1 MRKSRQISGINQC
14 AMYKNLIDNIQE
26 IVPLNEEDILFIEDA
41 FKPVHLKK
49 KQFLL
54 QKGESSNH
62 MRFVTE
68 GCLKLYSIDDTG
80 KEHILQFGTKG
91 WWINDLYAYLTQKPA
106 TFFMQA
112 ITDSIVLQVHRDQL
126 NILFDKVHMMDRFF
140 RIKTQNGY
148 VALQERTINSMS
160 QTAEERYFE
169 FVKRYR
175 VMEQQIPQYMIAS
188 YLGIT
193 PEHLSAI
200 RKNLA
205 RKLS

>member
-1 MRKSRQISGINQC
+1 MHKT
-14 AMYKNLIDNIQE
+14 LIHNIEE
-26 IVPLNEEDILFIEDA
+26 IVPLKAEDILLIEDA

-49 KQFLL
+49 KQFSL

-68 GCLKLYSIDDTG
+68 GCLKLYRIDDTG
-80 KEHILQFGTKG
+80 KEHILQFGIKG
-91 WWINDLYAYLTQKPA
+91 WWVNDLYAYLTQKPA
-106 TFFMQA
+106 TFFIQA
-112 ITDSIVLQVHRDQL
+112 INDSTVLQVHRNQL
-126 NILFDKVHMMDRFF
+126 NKLYDKIQMIDRFF

-160 QTAEERYFE
+160 QTADERYFD
-169 FVKRYR
+169 FIRRYR
-175 VMEQQIPQYMIAS
+175 DMEQQIPQYMIAS

-193 PEHLSAI
+193 PEHLSAL
-200 RKNLA
+200 RKNLT

>member
-1 MRKSRQISGINQC
+1 MHET
-14 AMYKNLIDNIQE
+14 LIHNIKD
-26 IVPLNEEDILFIEDA
+26 IVPLNEEDILLIEDA

-54 QKGESSNH
+54 RKGEPSNH
-62 MRFVTE
+62 MRFIAE
-68 GCLKLYSIDDTG
+68 GCVKLFNIDDTG
-80 KEHILQFGTKG
+80 KEHILQFGIKG
-91 WWINDLYAYLTQKPA
+91 WWVNDLYAYLTQKPA
-106 TFFMQA
+106 TFFIQA
-112 ITDSIVLQVHRDQL
+112 ITDSIVLQVHREQL
-126 NILFDKVHMMDRFF
+126 NNLFNQIHMMDRFF

-148 VALQERTINSMS
+148 VALQERTINTMS

-169 FVKRYR
+169 FVRRYR

-193 PEHLSAI
+193 PEHLSTL

>member
-1 MRKSRQISGINQC
+1 MHET
-14 AMYKNLIDNIQE
+14 LIRNIEE
-26 IVPLNEEDILFIEDA
+26 IVPLKKEDILLIQHA

-62 MRFVTE
+62 MRFIAE
-68 GCLKLYSIDDTG
+68 GCLKLYRIDDSG
-80 KEHILQFGTKG
+80 KEHILQFGIKG
-91 WWINDLYAYLTQKPA
+91 WWVNDLYAYLTQEPA

-126 NILFDKVHMMDRFF
+126 NKLYDKIHMMDRFF
-140 RIKTQNGY
+140 RIKTQHGY
-148 VALQERTINSMS
+148 VALQERTVNSMS

-193 PEHLSAI
+193 PEHLSTL
-200 RKNLA
+200 RKDLA